1 MRTMFS
7 PLQIAGMEVKNRT
20 FMAPMS
26 LGYES
31 QDGTIN
37 EKMEAY
43 WLRRA
48 QGGVGCIIVDA
59 TGCII
64 VDATSVD
71 PNVPYLGNTLC
82 FRSEESIQKYK
93 SFTDKVHEYGCK
105 ISPQITHPGP
115 ESVSAFY
122 GVAPLASSVYPNSMG
137 QMTREVALEE
147 IPGIIDVY
155 VKASLDAKRAGFDG
169 IELHCAHALGNTLCF
184 RSEESIQ
191 KYKSFTDKVHEYG
204 CKIIP
209 QITHPGPESV
219 SAFYGV
225 APLASSVYPN
235 SMGQMTREV
244 ALEEIPGIIDLYV
257 KASLDAKRAGFDG
270 IELHCA
276 HAYMLLGS
284 FLSPLRNKRTDA
296 YGGSLL
302 NRARLLFEV
311 IDGIK
316 AACGKD
322 FSIVLRMSGSER
334 DPQGNTLEDMKRLIP
349 YLEQH
354 GVDCFEISGGTQY
367 ERCNKIIPCHG
378 EAEFANLQEAKAIK
392 AVATKPVI
400 TVGKILDAK
409 LAEDVLDAGE
419 VIPCHG
425 EAEFANLQEAKAIK
439 AVATKPVIT
448 VGKILDAKLA
458 EDVLDAGEVDGVVIG
473 RALLADPDFVNKAQ
487 EERYDEIAPCAAC
500 GIGCV
505 GEQTKRRPA
514 TCVINPTAGREL
526 EFECTPTKDAKDI
539 VVVGAGI
546 GGLAAA
552 RILAK
557 RGHRVI
563 VLEKE
568 NKAGERYDE
577 IAPCAACGI
586 GCVGEQTKRRPATCV
601 INPTAGRELEFESTP
616 TKDAKDIV
624 VVGAGIGGLAAARIL
639 AKRGHRVIVL
649 EKENKAGG
657 QINDRSI

>member
-1 MRTMFS
+1 MSTMFS

-59 TGCII
+59 T
-64 VDATSVD
+64 SVD
-71 PNVPYLGNTLC
+71 PNVPY
-82 FRSEESIQKYK
+82 
-93 SFTDKVHEYGCK
+93 
-105 ISPQITHPGP
+105 
-115 ESVSAFY
+115 
-122 GVAPLASSVYPNSMG
+122 
-137 QMTREVALEE
+137 
-147 IPGIIDVY
+147 
-155 VKASLDAKRAGFDG
+155 
-169 IELHCAHALGNTLCF
+169 LGNTLCF

-322 FSIVLRMSGSER
+322 FPIVLRMSGSER

-367 ERCNKIIPCHG
+367 ERCNKI
-378 EAEFANLQEAKAIK
+378 
-392 AVATKPVI
+392 
-400 TVGKILDAK
+400 
-409 LAEDVLDAGE
+409 
-419 VIPCHG
+419 IPCHG

-568 NKAGERYDE
+568 NKAG
-577 IAPCAACGI
+577 
-586 GCVGEQTKRRPATCV
+586 
-601 INPTAGRELEFESTP
+601 
-616 TKDAKDIV
+616 
-624 VVGAGIGGLAAARIL
+624 
-639 AKRGHRVIVL
+639 
-649 EKENKAGG
+649 G
-657 QINDRSI
+657 QINLACRPPYKQEVSKWIIYLLNECARYGVEIRYQSEATSSVIEQFNPQIVILATGAKPIVLPVEGSESLIQANDVLSGSINILGGNVAIIGGGMVGMETAEYILHHARGNARVTLIEMMDAIGQGMVPNNLVPTLKRFKEEGVQMITGAKVKSILEGTITVETKQGEVSYPGFTHVVCAVGSKPWNPLYEDVKDQFETYVIGDANGVAQALEAVRAAYELGYKL

>member
-1 MRTMFS
+1 MKTMFT

-59 TGCII
+59 T
-64 VDATSVD
+64 SVD
-71 PNVPYLGNTLC
+71 PNVPY
-82 FRSEESIQKYK
+82 
-93 SFTDKVHEYGCK
+93 
-105 ISPQITHPGP
+105 
-115 ESVSAFY
+115 
-122 GVAPLASSVYPNSMG
+122 
-137 QMTREVALEE
+137 
-147 IPGIIDVY
+147 
-155 VKASLDAKRAGFDG
+155 
-169 IELHCAHALGNTLCF
+169 LGNTLCF

-235 SMGQMTREV
+235 SMGKMTREV

-322 FSIVLRMSGSER
+322 FPIVLRMSGSER

-367 ERCNKIIPCHG
+367 ERCNKI
-378 EAEFANLQEAKAIK
+378 
-392 AVATKPVI
+392 
-400 TVGKILDAK
+400 
-409 LAEDVLDAGE
+409 
-419 VIPCHG
+419 IPCHG

-526 EFECTPTKDAKDI
+526 EFECTPTK
-539 VVVGAGI
+539 
-546 GGLAAA
+546 
-552 RILAK
+552 
-557 RGHRVI
+557 
-563 VLEKE
+563 E
-568 NKAGERYDE
+568 
-577 IAPCAACGI
+577 
-586 GCVGEQTKRRPATCV
+586 
-601 INPTAGRELEFESTP
+601 
-616 TKDAKDIV
+616 AKDIV

-657 QINDRSI
+657 QINLACRPPYKQEVSKWIIYLLNECARYGVEIRYQSEATSSVIEQFNPQIVILATGAKPIVLPVEGSESLIQANDVLSGSINILGGNVAIIGGGMVGMETAEYILHHARGNARVTLIEMMDAIGQGMVPNNLVPTLKRFKEEGVQMITGAKVKRILDGTITVETKQGEVSYPGFTHVVCAAGSKPWNPLYEDVKDQFETYVIGDANSVAQALEAVRAAYELGYKL

>member
-59 TGCII
+59 T
-64 VDATSVD
+64 SVD
-71 PNVPYLGNTLC
+71 PNVPY
-82 FRSEESIQKYK
+82 
-93 SFTDKVHEYGCK
+93 
-105 ISPQITHPGP
+105 
-115 ESVSAFY
+115 
-122 GVAPLASSVYPNSMG
+122 
-137 QMTREVALEE
+137 
-147 IPGIIDVY
+147 
-155 VKASLDAKRAGFDG
+155 
-169 IELHCAHALGNTLCF
+169 LGNTLCF

-316 AACGKD
+316 TACGKD
-322 FSIVLRMSGSER
+322 FPIVLRMSGSER

-367 ERCNKIIPCHG
+367 ERCNKI
-378 EAEFANLQEAKAIK
+378 
-392 AVATKPVI
+392 
-400 TVGKILDAK
+400 
-409 LAEDVLDAGE
+409 
-419 VIPCHG
+419 IPCHG

-568 NKAGERYDE
+568 NKAG
-577 IAPCAACGI
+577 
-586 GCVGEQTKRRPATCV
+586 
-601 INPTAGRELEFESTP
+601 
-616 TKDAKDIV
+616 
-624 VVGAGIGGLAAARIL
+624 
-639 AKRGHRVIVL
+639 
-649 EKENKAGG
+649 G
-657 QINDRSI
+657 QINLACRPPYKQEVSKWIIYLLNECARYGVEIRYQSEATSSVIEQFNPQIVILATGAKPIVLPVEGSESLIQANDVLSGSINILGGNVAIIGGGMVGMETAEYILHHARGNARVTLIEMMDAIGQGMVPNNLVPTLKRFKEEGVQMITGAKVKSILDGTITVETKQGEVSYPGFTHVVCAAGSKPWNPLYEDVKDQFETYVIGDANSVAQALEAVRAAYELGYKL

>member
-1 MRTMFS
+1 MRTMFT
-7 PLQIAGMEVKNRT
+7 PLQIAGLEVKNRT

-48 QGGVGCIIVDA
+48 KGGV
-59 TGCII
+59 GCII

-71 PNVPYLGNTLC
+71 PNVPY
-82 FRSEESIQKYK
+82 
-93 SFTDKVHEYGCK
+93 
-105 ISPQITHPGP
+105 
-115 ESVSAFY
+115 
-122 GVAPLASSVYPNSMG
+122 
-137 QMTREVALEE
+137 
-147 IPGIIDVY
+147 
-155 VKASLDAKRAGFDG
+155 
-169 IELHCAHALGNTLCF
+169 LGNTLCF

-219 SAFYGV
+219 SAFYGIPPV
-225 APLASSVYPN
+225 ASSVYPN
-235 SMGQMTREV
+235 SMGQMTREL

-316 AACGKD
+316 EACGKE
-322 FSIVLRMSGSER
+322 FPIILRMSGSER
-334 DPQGNTLEDMKRLIP
+334 DPQGNTVEDMKRLIP
-349 YLEQH
+349 YLEKH

-378 EAEFANLQEAKAIK
+378 EAEFTNLQEAKAIK

-400 TVGKILDAK
+400 TVGKILDAQFT
-409 LAEDVLDAGE
+409 EDVLDAKE
-419 VIPCHG
+419 I
-425 EAEFANLQEAKAIK
+425 
-439 AVATKPVIT
+439 
-448 VGKILDAKLA
+448 
-458 EDVLDAGEVDGVVIG
+458 DGVVIG
-473 RALLADPDFVNKAQ
+473 RALLADPDFVNKAK
-487 EERYDEIAPCAAC
+487 EGRYDEIAPCAAC

-514 TCVINPTAGREL
+514 TCVINPIAGREL
-526 EFECTPTKDAKDI
+526 EFEFTPAKESKDI

-546 GGLAAA
+546 GGLAVA

-557 RGHRVI
+557 RGHHVI

-568 NKAGERYDE
+568 
-577 IAPCAACGI
+577 
-586 GCVGEQTKRRPATCV
+586 Q
-601 INPTAGRELEFESTP
+601 
-616 TKDAKDIV
+616 
-624 VVGAGIGGLAAARIL
+624 
-639 AKRGHRVIVL
+639 
-649 EKENKAGG
+649 KAGG
-657 QINDRSI
+657 QLNLACRPPFKQEISKWIVYLLKECARYGVDIRYACEATPAIIEELHPQTVILATGAKPFVLPVEGKESMIQANDVLSGAVNILGGNIAIIGGGMVGMETAEYILHHARGNAHVTIIEMMDAIGQGMVPNNLVPTMKRLKEEGVQIITQAKVKSLQEGTITMETKTGEVCLPGFTHVVCAVGSKSWNPLYDDVKNQFETYVIGDAEGVAQALEAVRAANELGYKL

>member
-1 MRTMFS
+1 MRTMFT
-7 PLQIAGMEVKNRT
+7 PLQIAGMEIKNRT

-31 QDGTIN
+31 QDGTVN
-37 EKMEAY
+37 EKMAAY

-48 QGGVGCIIVDA
+48 KGDV
-59 TGCII
+59 GCII

-93 SFTDKVHEYGCK
+93 SFTD
-105 ISPQITHPGP
+105 Q
-115 ESVSAFY
+115 
-122 GVAPLASSVYPNSMG
+122 
-137 QMTREVALEE
+137 
-147 IPGIIDVY
+147 
-155 VKASLDAKRAGFDG
+155 
-169 IELHCAHALGNTLCF
+169 
-184 RSEESIQ
+184 
-191 KYKSFTDKVHEYG
+191 VHEYG

-219 SAFYGV
+219 SAFYGIPPV
-225 APLASSVYPN
+225 ASSVYPN
-235 SMGQMTREV
+235 SMGQMTRELT
-244 ALEEIPGIIDLYV
+244 LEEIPGIIDLYV
-257 KASLDAKRAGFDG
+257 KASMDAKRAGFDG

-322 FSIVLRMSGSER
+322 FPIVLRMSGSER

-419 VIPCHG
+419 V
-425 EAEFANLQEAKAIK
+425 
-439 AVATKPVIT
+439 
-448 VGKILDAKLA
+448 
-458 EDVLDAGEVDGVVIG
+458 DGVVLG

-487 EERYDEIAPCAAC
+487 EERYDEIVPCAAC

-526 EFECTPTKDAKDI
+526 EFECTPTKEAKDI

-568 NKAGERYDE
+568 
-577 IAPCAACGI
+577 
-586 GCVGEQTKRRPATCV
+586 
-601 INPTAGRELEFESTP
+601 S
-616 TKDAKDIV
+616 
-624 VVGAGIGGLAAARIL
+624 
-639 AKRGHRVIVL
+639 
-649 EKENKAGG
+649 KAGG
-657 QINDRSI
+657 QLNLACRPPYKQEVSKWIIYLLNECARYGVEIRYQSEATPSLIEQLNPQIVILATGAKPIVLPVEGSESLIQANDVLSGSINILGGNVAIIGGGMVGMETAEYILHHARGNARVTLIEMMDAIGQGMVPNNLVPTLKRFKEEGVQTITNAKVQSIHEGTITVETKQGQVSYPGFTHVVCAIGSKPWNPLYEDVKDQFETYVIGDANGVAQALEAVRAAYELGYKL

>member
-1 MRTMFS
+1 MRTMFT
-7 PLQIAGMEVKNRT
+7 PLQIAGMEIKNRT

-31 QDGTIN
+31 QDGTVN
-37 EKMEAY
+37 EKMAAY

-48 QGGVGCIIVDA
+48 KGGV
-59 TGCII
+59 GCII

-93 SFTDKVHEYGCK
+93 SFTD
-105 ISPQITHPGP
+105 Q
-115 ESVSAFY
+115 
-122 GVAPLASSVYPNSMG
+122 
-137 QMTREVALEE
+137 
-147 IPGIIDVY
+147 
-155 VKASLDAKRAGFDG
+155 
-169 IELHCAHALGNTLCF
+169 
-184 RSEESIQ
+184 
-191 KYKSFTDKVHEYG
+191 VHEYG

-219 SAFYGV
+219 SAFYGIPPV
-225 APLASSVYPN
+225 ASSVYPN
-235 SMGQMTREV
+235 SMGQMTRELT
-244 ALEEIPGIIDLYV
+244 LEEIPGIIDLYV
-257 KASLDAKRAGFDG
+257 KASMDAKRAGFDG

-322 FSIVLRMSGSER
+322 FPIVLRMSGSER

-367 ERCNKIIPCHG
+367 ERCNKI
-378 EAEFANLQEAKAIK
+378 
-392 AVATKPVI
+392 
-400 TVGKILDAK
+400 
-409 LAEDVLDAGE
+409 
-419 VIPCHG
+419 IPCHG

-526 EFECTPTKDAKDI
+526 EFECTPTK
-539 VVVGAGI
+539 
-546 GGLAAA
+546 
-552 RILAK
+552 
-557 RGHRVI
+557 
-563 VLEKE
+563 E
-568 NKAGERYDE
+568 
-577 IAPCAACGI
+577 
-586 GCVGEQTKRRPATCV
+586 
-601 INPTAGRELEFESTP
+601 
-616 TKDAKDIV
+616 AKDIV

-657 QINDRSI
+657 QINLACRPPYKQEVSKWIIYLLNECARYGVEIRYQSEATSSVIEQFNPQIVILATGAKPIVLPVEGSESLIQANDVLSGSINILGGNVAIIGGGMVGMETAEYILHHARGNARVTLIEMMDAIGQGMVPNNLVPTLKRFKEEGVQTITNAKVQSIHEGTITVETKQGQVSYPGFTHVVCAIGSKPWNPLYEDVKDQFETYVIGDANGVAQALEAVRAAYELGYKL

>member
-1 MRTMFS
+1 MKTMFT

-59 TGCII
+59 T
-64 VDATSVD
+64 SVD
-71 PNVPYLGNTLC
+71 PNVPY
-82 FRSEESIQKYK
+82 
-93 SFTDKVHEYGCK
+93 
-105 ISPQITHPGP
+105 
-115 ESVSAFY
+115 
-122 GVAPLASSVYPNSMG
+122 
-137 QMTREVALEE
+137 
-147 IPGIIDVY
+147 
-155 VKASLDAKRAGFDG
+155 
-169 IELHCAHALGNTLCF
+169 LGNTLCF

-322 FSIVLRMSGSER
+322 FPIVLRMSGSER

-367 ERCNKIIPCHG
+367 ERCNKI
-378 EAEFANLQEAKAIK
+378 
-392 AVATKPVI
+392 
-400 TVGKILDAK
+400 
-409 LAEDVLDAGE
+409 
-419 VIPCHG
+419 IPCHG

-568 NKAGERYDE
+568 NKAG
-577 IAPCAACGI
+577 
-586 GCVGEQTKRRPATCV
+586 
-601 INPTAGRELEFESTP
+601 
-616 TKDAKDIV
+616 
-624 VVGAGIGGLAAARIL
+624 
-639 AKRGHRVIVL
+639 
-649 EKENKAGG
+649 G
-657 QINDRSI
+657 QINLACRPPYKQEVSKWIIYLLNECARYGVEIRYQSEATSSVIEQFNPQIVILATGAKPIVLPVEGSESLIQANDVLSGSINILGGNVAIIGGGMVGMETAEYILHHARGNARVTLIEMMDAIGQGMVPNNLVPTLKRFKEEGVQMITGAKVKSILDGTITVETKQGEVSYPGFTHVVCAAGSKPWNPLYEDVKDQFETYVIGDANSVAQALEAVRAAYELGYKL

>member
-1 MRTMFS
+1 MFT

-59 TGCII
+59 T
-64 VDATSVD
+64 SVD
-71 PNVPYLGNTLC
+71 PNVPY
-82 FRSEESIQKYK
+82 
-93 SFTDKVHEYGCK
+93 
-105 ISPQITHPGP
+105 
-115 ESVSAFY
+115 
-122 GVAPLASSVYPNSMG
+122 
-137 QMTREVALEE
+137 
-147 IPGIIDVY
+147 
-155 VKASLDAKRAGFDG
+155 
-169 IELHCAHALGNTLCF
+169 LGNTLCF

-257 KASLDAKRAGFDG
+257 KASMDAKRAGFDG

-322 FSIVLRMSGSER
+322 FPIVLRMSGSER

-367 ERCNKIIPCHG
+367 ERCNKI
-378 EAEFANLQEAKAIK
+378 
-392 AVATKPVI
+392 
-400 TVGKILDAK
+400 
-409 LAEDVLDAGE
+409 
-419 VIPCHG
+419 IPCHG

-568 NKAGERYDE
+568 NKAG
-577 IAPCAACGI
+577 
-586 GCVGEQTKRRPATCV
+586 
-601 INPTAGRELEFESTP
+601 
-616 TKDAKDIV
+616 
-624 VVGAGIGGLAAARIL
+624 
-639 AKRGHRVIVL
+639 
-649 EKENKAGG
+649 G
-657 QINDRSI
+657 QINLACRPPYKQEVSKWIIYLLNECARYGVEIRYQSEATSSVIEQFNPQIVILATGAKPIVLPVEGSESLIQANDVLGGSINILGGNVAIIGGGMVGMETAEYILHHARGNARVTLIEMMDAIGQGMVPNNLVPTLKRFKEEGVQMITGAKVKSILDGTITVETKQGEVSYPGFTHVVCAVGSKPWNPLYEDVKDQFETYVIGDANGVAQALEAVRAAYELGYKL

>member
-1 MRTMFS
+1 MSTMFS

-59 TGCII
+59 T
-64 VDATSVD
+64 SVD
-71 PNVPYLGNTLC
+71 PNVPY
-82 FRSEESIQKYK
+82 
-93 SFTDKVHEYGCK
+93 
-105 ISPQITHPGP
+105 
-115 ESVSAFY
+115 
-122 GVAPLASSVYPNSMG
+122 
-137 QMTREVALEE
+137 
-147 IPGIIDVY
+147 
-155 VKASLDAKRAGFDG
+155 
-169 IELHCAHALGNTLCF
+169 LGNTLCF

-322 FSIVLRMSGSER
+322 FPIVLRMSGSER

-367 ERCNKIIPCHG
+367 ERCNKI
-378 EAEFANLQEAKAIK
+378 
-392 AVATKPVI
+392 
-400 TVGKILDAK
+400 
-409 LAEDVLDAGE
+409 
-419 VIPCHG
+419 IPCHG

-568 NKAGERYDE
+568 NKAG
-577 IAPCAACGI
+577 
-586 GCVGEQTKRRPATCV
+586 
-601 INPTAGRELEFESTP
+601 
-616 TKDAKDIV
+616 
-624 VVGAGIGGLAAARIL
+624 
-639 AKRGHRVIVL
+639 
-649 EKENKAGG
+649 G
-657 QINDRSI
+657 QINLACRPPYKQEVSKWIIYLLNECARYGVEIRYQSEATSSVIEQFNPQIVILATGAKPIVLPVEGSESLIQANDVLSGSINILGGNVAIIGGGMVGMETAEYILHHARGNARVTLIEMMDAIGQGMVPNNLVPTLKRFKEEGVQMITGAKVKSILDGTITVETKQGEVSYPGFTHVVCAVGSKPWNPLYEDVKDQFETYVIGDANGVAQALEAVRAAYELGYKL

>member
-1 MRTMFS
+1 MKTMFT

-59 TGCII
+59 T
-64 VDATSVD
+64 SVD
-71 PNVPYLGNTLC
+71 PNVPY
-82 FRSEESIQKYK
+82 
-93 SFTDKVHEYGCK
+93 
-105 ISPQITHPGP
+105 
-115 ESVSAFY
+115 
-122 GVAPLASSVYPNSMG
+122 
-137 QMTREVALEE
+137 
-147 IPGIIDVY
+147 
-155 VKASLDAKRAGFDG
+155 
-169 IELHCAHALGNTLCF
+169 LGNTLCF

-257 KASLDAKRAGFDG
+257 KASMDAKRAGFDG

-322 FSIVLRMSGSER
+322 FPIVLRMSGSER

-367 ERCNKIIPCHG
+367 ERCNKI
-378 EAEFANLQEAKAIK
+378 
-392 AVATKPVI
+392 
-400 TVGKILDAK
+400 
-409 LAEDVLDAGE
+409 
-419 VIPCHG
+419 IPCHG

-526 EFECTPTKDAKDI
+526 EFECTPTKEAKDI

-557 RGHRVI
+557 RGHRVV

-568 NKAGERYDE
+568 
-577 IAPCAACGI
+577 
-586 GCVGEQTKRRPATCV
+586 
-601 INPTAGRELEFESTP
+601 S
-616 TKDAKDIV
+616 
-624 VVGAGIGGLAAARIL
+624 
-639 AKRGHRVIVL
+639 
-649 EKENKAGG
+649 KAGG
-657 QINDRSI
+657 QINLACRPPYKQEVSKWIIYLLNECARYGVDIRYQSEATPSLIEQLNPQIVILATGAKPIVLPVEGSESLIQANDVLSGSINILGGNVAIIGGGMVGMETAEYILHHARGNARVTLIEMMDAIGQGMVPNNLVPTLKRFKEEGVQTITSAKVQSIHDGTITVETKQGQVSYPGFTHVVCAVGSKPWNPLYEGLKDRFETYVIGDANGVAQALEAVRAAYELGYKL

>member
-59 TGCII
+59 T
-64 VDATSVD
+64 SVD
-71 PNVPYLGNTLC
+71 PNVPY
-82 FRSEESIQKYK
+82 
-93 SFTDKVHEYGCK
+93 
-105 ISPQITHPGP
+105 
-115 ESVSAFY
+115 
-122 GVAPLASSVYPNSMG
+122 
-137 QMTREVALEE
+137 
-147 IPGIIDVY
+147 
-155 VKASLDAKRAGFDG
+155 
-169 IELHCAHALGNTLCF
+169 LGNTLCF

-322 FSIVLRMSGSER
+322 FPIVLRMSGSER

-367 ERCNKIIPCHG
+367 ERCNKI
-378 EAEFANLQEAKAIK
+378 
-392 AVATKPVI
+392 
-400 TVGKILDAK
+400 
-409 LAEDVLDAGE
+409 
-419 VIPCHG
+419 IPCHG

-568 NKAGERYDE
+568 NKAG
-577 IAPCAACGI
+577 
-586 GCVGEQTKRRPATCV
+586 
-601 INPTAGRELEFESTP
+601 
-616 TKDAKDIV
+616 
-624 VVGAGIGGLAAARIL
+624 
-639 AKRGHRVIVL
+639 
-649 EKENKAGG
+649 G
-657 QINDRSI
+657 QINLACRPPYKQEVSKWIIYLLNECARYGVEIRYQSEATSSVIEQFNPQIVILATGAKPIVLPVEGSESLIQANDVLSGSINILGGNVAIIGGGMVGMETAEYILHHARGNARVTLIEMMDAIGQGMVPNNLVPTLKRFKEEGVQMITGAKVKSILDGTITVETKQGEVSYPGFTHVVCAVGSKPWNPLYEDVKDQFETYVIGDANGVAQALEAVRTAYELGYKL

>member
-59 TGCII
+59 T
-64 VDATSVD
+64 SVD
-71 PNVPYLGNTLC
+71 PNVPY
-82 FRSEESIQKYK
+82 
-93 SFTDKVHEYGCK
+93 
-105 ISPQITHPGP
+105 
-115 ESVSAFY
+115 
-122 GVAPLASSVYPNSMG
+122 
-137 QMTREVALEE
+137 
-147 IPGIIDVY
+147 
-155 VKASLDAKRAGFDG
+155 
-169 IELHCAHALGNTLCF
+169 LGNTLCF

-322 FSIVLRMSGSER
+322 FPIILRMSGSER

-367 ERCNKIIPCHG
+367 ERCNKI
-378 EAEFANLQEAKAIK
+378 
-392 AVATKPVI
+392 
-400 TVGKILDAK
+400 
-409 LAEDVLDAGE
+409 
-419 VIPCHG
+419 IPCHG

-568 NKAGERYDE
+568 NKAG
-577 IAPCAACGI
+577 
-586 GCVGEQTKRRPATCV
+586 
-601 INPTAGRELEFESTP
+601 
-616 TKDAKDIV
+616 
-624 VVGAGIGGLAAARIL
+624 
-639 AKRGHRVIVL
+639 
-649 EKENKAGG
+649 G
-657 QINDRSI
+657 QINLACRPPYKQEVSKWIIYLLNECARYGVEIRYQSEATSSVIEQFNPQIVILATGAKPIVLPVEGSESLIQANDVLSGSINILGGNVAIIGGGMVGMETAEYILHHARGNARVTLIEMMDAIGQGMVPNNLVPTLKRFKEEGVQMITGAKVKSILDGTITVETKQGEVSYPGFTHVVCAVGSKPWNPLYEDVKDQFETYVIGDANGVAQALEAVRAAYELGYKL

>member
-59 TGCII
+59 T
-64 VDATSVD
+64 SVD
-71 PNVPYLGNTLC
+71 PNVPY
-82 FRSEESIQKYK
+82 
-93 SFTDKVHEYGCK
+93 
-105 ISPQITHPGP
+105 
-115 ESVSAFY
+115 
-122 GVAPLASSVYPNSMG
+122 
-137 QMTREVALEE
+137 
-147 IPGIIDVY
+147 
-155 VKASLDAKRAGFDG
+155 
-169 IELHCAHALGNTLCF
+169 LGNTLCF

-322 FSIVLRMSGSER
+322 FPIVLRMSGSER

-367 ERCNKIIPCHG
+367 ERCNKI
-378 EAEFANLQEAKAIK
+378 
-392 AVATKPVI
+392 
-400 TVGKILDAK
+400 
-409 LAEDVLDAGE
+409 
-419 VIPCHG
+419 IPCHG

-526 EFECTPTKDAKDI
+526 EFECTPTK
-539 VVVGAGI
+539 
-546 GGLAAA
+546 
-552 RILAK
+552 
-557 RGHRVI
+557 
-563 VLEKE
+563 E
-568 NKAGERYDE
+568 
-577 IAPCAACGI
+577 
-586 GCVGEQTKRRPATCV
+586 
-601 INPTAGRELEFESTP
+601 
-616 TKDAKDIV
+616 AKDIV

-657 QINDRSI
+657 QINLACRPPYKQEVSKWIIYLLNECARYGVEIRYQSEATSSVIEQFNPQIVILATGAKPIVLPVEGSESLIQANDVLSGSINILGGNVAIIGGGMVGMETAEYILHHARGNARVTLIEMMDAIGQGMVPNNLVPTLKRFKEEGVQMITGAKVKSILEGTITVETKQGEVSYPGFTHVVCAAGSKPWNPLYEDVKDQFETYVIGDANGVAQALEAVRTAYELGYKL

>member
-59 TGCII
+59 T
-64 VDATSVD
+64 SVD
-71 PNVPYLGNTLC
+71 PNVPY
-82 FRSEESIQKYK
+82 
-93 SFTDKVHEYGCK
+93 
-105 ISPQITHPGP
+105 
-115 ESVSAFY
+115 
-122 GVAPLASSVYPNSMG
+122 
-137 QMTREVALEE
+137 
-147 IPGIIDVY
+147 
-155 VKASLDAKRAGFDG
+155 
-169 IELHCAHALGNTLCF
+169 LGNTLCF

-322 FSIVLRMSGSER
+322 FPIVLRMSGSER

-367 ERCNKIIPCHG
+367 ERCNKI
-378 EAEFANLQEAKAIK
+378 
-392 AVATKPVI
+392 
-400 TVGKILDAK
+400 
-409 LAEDVLDAGE
+409 
-419 VIPCHG
+419 IPCHG

-568 NKAGERYDE
+568 NKAG
-577 IAPCAACGI
+577 
-586 GCVGEQTKRRPATCV
+586 
-601 INPTAGRELEFESTP
+601 
-616 TKDAKDIV
+616 
-624 VVGAGIGGLAAARIL
+624 
-639 AKRGHRVIVL
+639 
-649 EKENKAGG
+649 G
-657 QINDRSI
+657 QINLACRPPYKQEVSKWIIYLLNECARYGVEIRYQSEATSSVIEQFNPQIVILATGAKPIVLPVEGSESLIQANDVLSGSINILGGNVAIIGGGMVGMETAEYILHHARGNARVTLIEMMDAIGQGMVPNNLVPTLKRFKEEGVQMITGAKVKSILDGTITVETKQGEVSYPGFTHVVCAAGSKPWNPLYEDVKDQFETYVIGDANSVAQALEAVRAAYELGYKL